1 MCRTILFVAILALI
15 IALQSTASA
24 LGYRHVTHL
33 NGNNITPRFAEYQ
46 APGCVDLFGNPK
58 EDYKDYS
65 PMVRKCYNIDIRT
78 CTRNMV
84 AKDQAI
90 ARPIG
95 AVASRLRGG
104 GSRIMCGV
112 SEWVDLWYIVWL
124 GVWHGRN

>member
-1 MCRTILFVAILALI
+1 MRV
-15 IALQSTASA
+15 Q
-24 LGYRHVTHL
+24 
-33 NGNNITPRFAEYQ
+33 
-46 APGCVDLFGNPK
+46 
-58 EDYKDYS
+58 
-65 PMVRKCYNIDIRT
+65 